1 MAKPRTVFVCLVCG
15 QGSPQWG
22 GRCSACGEWNTLV
35 EEVEAAS
42 AATPS
47 HPSMRARPQS
57 IASVD
62 SARFIAVPTAMPEI
76 DRVLGGGFVSGSVSL
91 LGGEPG
97 IGKSTLLLQ
106 IAGANAS
113 RGQRVLYV
121 SAEESLHQLQAR
133 AARTNVLHDQMWA
146 VAEGDVRAI
155 AQHIDEIEPAFVVV
169 DSIQAVAD
177 PELSSTAGSV
187 AQVRHCAHL
196 LAGVAK
202 SRDVALVLVGHVTK
216 DGSLAG
222 PRVLEHLV
230 DTVLSFE
237 GDRHHA
243 LRVLRAVKHRF
254 GSTNELGV
262 FEMQTHGLVAVPD
275 PSRLFLADRADDIAG
290 SVLVPVVDG
299 HRPFLV
305 EVQALV
311 AQSNSSRRSA
321 QGVDG
326 GRLGFLLAVL
336 RERAGVL
343 LGERDVYALAV
354 GGVDASE
361 PGADLAVCLA
371 VASAAAGVAL
381 PGTLAAYGEV
391 GLGGELRRASHH
403 EQRIGECLRLGIEG
417 IVIPK
422 HAPVLPRSIKSIRVA
437 TVGEAIE
444 RVGLGAS

>member
-1 MAKPRTVFVCLVCG
+1 MAKSRTVFVCLVCG

-22 GRCSACGEWNTLV
+22 GRCNACGEWNTLV
-35 EEVEAAS
+35 EEVESAQAS
-42 AATPS
+42 PA
-47 HPSMRARPQS
+47 HPSTRARAQS
-57 IASVD
+57 IAEVD
-62 SARFIAVPTAMPEI
+62 STRVVSVPTTLPEI
-76 DRVLGGGFVSGSVSL
+76 DRVLGGGFVAGSVSL
-91 LGGEPG
+91 LGSEPG

-106 IAGANAS
+106 IAGAYAA

-121 SAEESLHQLQAR
+121 SAEESLHQVQSR
-133 AARTNVLHDQMWA
+133 AARVNVLHENMWA
-146 VAEGDVRAI
+146 VAEGDVRAV

-177 PELSSTAGSV
+177 PEVSSTAGSV

-196 LAGVAK
+196 LSGVAK

-216 DGSLAG
+216 DGNLAG

-254 GSTNELGV
+254 GSTSELGV
-262 FEMQTHGLVAVPD
+262 FEMQPQGLVAVPD
-275 PSRLFLADRADDIAG
+275 PSRLFLADRAADIAG

-311 AQSNSSRRSA
+311 AHANGGRRSA
-321 QGVDG
+321 QGVDA

-336 RERAGVL
+336 RERAGVQ

-403 EQRIGECLRLGIEG
+403 EQRVGECLRLGIEG

-422 HAPVLPRSIKSIRVA
+422 HAPALPRSIRSIRVA
-437 TVGEAIE
+437 TVREAID
-444 RVGLGAS
+444 RVGLGVS

>member
-1 MAKPRTVFVCLVCG
+1 MAKQRTVFMCLQCG

-22 GRCSACGEWNTLV
+22 GRCNSCGEWNTLV
-35 EEVEAAS
+35 EEVESAAAS
-42 AATPS
+42 VS
-47 HPSMRARPQS
+47 QHPSTLTRPQS
-57 IASVD
+57 ISAVD
-62 SARFIAVPTAMPEI
+62 STRFVAVPTGLPEI
-76 DRVLGGGFVSGSVSL
+76 DRVLGGGFVAGSVSL

-106 IAGANAS
+106 IAGAYAA

-121 SAEESLHQLQAR
+121 SAEESLHQHQAR
-133 AARTNVLHDQMWA
+133 AARTKALHDNLWA
-146 VAEGDVRAI
+146 VAEGDVGAI
-155 AQHIDEIEPAFVVV
+155 AQHIEEMAPAFVVV

-177 PELSSTAGSV
+177 PQLSSTAGSV
-187 AQVRHCAHL
+187 AQVRHCAHR
-196 LAGVAK
+196 LAAVAK
-202 SRDVALVLVGHVTK
+202 ARDVPLVLVGHVTK
-216 DGSLAG
+216 DGTLAG

-254 GSTNELGV
+254 GGTNELGV
-262 FEMQTHGLVAVPD
+262 LEMQQLGLIPVPD
-275 PSRLFLADRADDIAG
+275 PSRLFLADRAADIAG
-290 SVLVPVVDG
+290 SVLVPIVDG

-311 AQSNSSRRSA
+311 AHSNSGRRSA
-321 QGVDG
+321 QGVDA

-336 RERAGVL
+336 RERAGVQ

-417 IVIPK
+417 IVVPK
-422 HAPVLPRSIKSIRVA
+422 HAPALPRSIRSIRVA
-437 TVGEAIE
+437 TVREAID
-444 RVGLGAS
+444 RVGLGAE